1 MTGTIFRQGP
11 VAKNN
16 QLSLCARRSPYL
28 GVADRVGG
36 GKQDALVAE
45 TLERP
50 QAGLRIENLRGE
62 PLHIARLSAASQ
74 MAAALT
80 HDLNQPLTAII
91 KSLNAAERLLDHQDR
106 SASS

>member
-1 MTGTIFRQGP
+1 
-11 VAKNN
+11 
-16 QLSLCARRSPYL
+16 L
-28 GVADRVGG
+28 GVADRIDG

-50 QAGLRIENLRGE
+50 QAGLRIENLRNE

-91 KSLNAAERLLDHQDR
+91 NSVNAAKRLLAHEVQSGYWLTKIA

>member
-1 MTGTIFRQGP
+1 
-11 VAKNN
+11 
-16 QLSLCARRSPYL
+16 L
-28 GVADRVGG
+28 GVADRIDG

-50 QAGLRIENLRGE
+50 QAGLRIENLPNE

-91 KSLNAAERLLDHQDR
+91 NSVNAAKRLLAHEVQSGYWLTKIA